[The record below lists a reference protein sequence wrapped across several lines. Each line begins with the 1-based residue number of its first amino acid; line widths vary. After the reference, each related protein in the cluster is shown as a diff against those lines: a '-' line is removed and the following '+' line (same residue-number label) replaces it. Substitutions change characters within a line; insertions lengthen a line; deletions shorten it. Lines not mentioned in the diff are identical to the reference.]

1 MSGVRVSAALLV
13 KRWLLSGRI
22 TDAQAGVLLQLTCSG
37 SSRRLRGGVFVAAF
51 LGDHTR
57 DSIVTRLN
65 RRPSECGRAR
75 WRCRR
80 GGWPGPAASHAARR
94 VCQTWPIRSAR
105 GNWGP
110 ARPARLRRRGIR
122 GSRCPGPPSRAVR
135 RRKPR
140 RSRAPARRLLKARS
154 DISRHSR
161 HWRPTGLPPIH
172 RMNRRT
178 PRHQF
183 TIWNR
188 TLDDGARTCR

>member
-1 MSGVRVSAALLV
+1 MA
-13 KRWLLSGRI
+13 
-22 TDAQAGVLLQLTCSG
+22 
-37 SSRRLRGGVFVAAF
+37 VAA
-51 LGDHTR
+51 GAG
-57 DSIVTRLN
+57 
-65 RRPSECGRAR
+65 GR
-75 WRCRR
+75 
-80 GGWPGPAASHAARR
+80 GGPAASHAARR

-188 TLDDGARTCR
+188 TLDDGARTCVDDARRTTEVSAPSRTRFLSAPCVSSSWSLSGRVAWKPVDRRPSLADSGGRRSRASLRTLNR